1 MWTVVRP
8 LQPQKAWLPIEVTEA
23 GIWTVVRPVQSLKAC
38 SGIVV

>member
-1 MWTVVRP
+1 MVRP
-8 LQPQKAWLPIEVTEA
+8 VQPAKAWMAIEVTEA